1 MKILIV
7 EDEEG
12 LREALIRTLTGE
24 GYLADGA
31 SDGNEG
37 YSLICTGLYDLVL
50 LDIMLPVFDGLEVL
64 RRIRNQGID
73 VPVILLTARS
83 TVDDKVSGMDL
94 GADDY
99 LTKPFAMPELLARIR
114 MVARRGA
121 GSGTDSRLRAFDLIL
136 DTQTYTLSCA
146 ENNRSVRLG
155 VKEYQLMEY
164 LMRNSDRV
172 LSRDQI
178 TQRIWGYDAEAEYN
192 NVDVY
197 VSFLRKKIKFVQSGA
212 KITSV
217 RGVGYELE
225 AGTDD
230 KESET

>member
-1 MKILIV
+1 MVHLKILIV

-31 SDGNEG
+31 ADGDEG
-37 YSLICTGLYDLVL
+37 YQLICTGLYDLVL
-50 LDIMLPVFDGLEVL
+50 LDIMLPVYDGLEVL
-64 RRIRNQGID
+64 RRIRKQGID
-73 VPVILLTARS
+73 TPVIMLTARS
-83 TVDDKVSGMDL
+83 TIEDKVGGMDL

-121 GSGTDSRLRAFDLIL
+121 GNGADHRLKAGDLVL

-146 ENNRSVRLG
+146 GGSRSVRLG
-155 VKEYQLMEY
+155 AKEYQLMEY
-164 LMRNSDRV
+164 LMRNAEQI
-172 LSRDQI
+172 LSREQI
-178 TQRIWGYDAEAEYN
+178 TQRVWGYDADAEYN

-197 VSFLRKKIKFVQSGA
+197 VSFLRKKMKFVQSAA
-212 KITSV
+212 KISAV

-225 AGTDD
+225 AGA
-230 KESET
+230 

>member
-12 LREALIRTLTGE
+12 LREALIRSLTGE

-31 SDGNEG
+31 ADGDEG
-37 YSLICTGLYDLVL
+37 YQLICTGLYDLVL
-50 LDIMLPVFDGLEVL
+50 LDIMLPVYDGLEVL
-64 RRIRNQGID
+64 RRIRKQGVD

-83 TVDDKVSGMDL
+83 TVEDKVGGMDL

-114 MVARRGA
+114 MVSRRGA
-121 GSGTDSRLRAFDLIL
+121 GSAADPRLRAGDLVL
-136 DTQTYTLSCA
+136 DPQSYTLLCDGSG
-146 ENNRSVRLG
+146 RSVRLG
-155 VKEYQLMEY
+155 AKEYQLMEY
-164 LMRNSDRV
+164 LLRNADQV
-172 LSRDQI
+172 LSREQI
-178 TQRIWGYDAEAEYN
+178 TQRVWGYDADAEYN

-197 VSFLRKKIKFVQSGA
+197 VSFLRKKMKFVQSKA
-212 KITSV
+212 RISAV

-225 AGTDD
+225 AGNA
-230 KESET
+230 

>member
-12 LREALIRTLTGE
+12 RREALLRTLTGE

-31 SDGNEG
+31 ADGDEG
-37 YSLICTGLYDLVL
+37 YQLICTGLYDLVL
-50 LDIMLPVFDGLEVL
+50 LDIMLPVYDGLEVL
-64 RRIRNQGID
+64 RRIRKQGID
-73 VPVILLTARS
+73 VPVIMLTARS
-83 TVDDKVSGMDL
+83 TVEDKVGGMDL

-121 GSGTDSRLRAFDLIL
+121 GSGADHRIKAGDLVL
-136 DTQTYTLSCA
+136 DTQTYTLSCS
-146 ENNRSVRLG
+146 ENSRSVRLG
-155 VKEYQLMEY
+155 AKEYQLMEY
-164 LMRNSDRV
+164 LMRNADQV
-172 LSRDQI
+172 LSREQI
-178 TQRIWGYDAEAEYN
+178 TQRVWGYDADAEYN

-197 VSFLRKKIKFVQSGA
+197 VSFLRKKMKFVQSAARIG
-212 KITSV
+212 SV

-225 AGTDD
+225 AG
-230 KESET
+230 KA

>member
-1 MKILIV
+1 MKILVV

-12 LREALIRTLTGE
+12 LREALIRALTGE

-31 SDGNEG
+31 ADGDEG
-37 YSLICTGLYDLVL
+37 YQLICTGLYDLVL
-50 LDIMLPVFDGLEVL
+50 LDIMLPVYDGLEVL
-64 RRIRNQGID
+64 RRIRKQDIH

-83 TVDDKVSGMDL
+83 TVEDKVGGMDL

-121 GSGTDSRLRAFDLIL
+121 GSVTDHSLKAGDLSL
-136 DTQTYTLSCA
+136 DTQAYTLASGS
-146 ENNRSVRLG
+146 RSVRLG
-155 VKEYQLMEY
+155 AKEYQLMEY
-164 LMRNSDRV
+164 LMRNADQV
-172 LSRDQI
+172 LSREQI
-178 TQRIWGYDAEAEYN
+178 TQRVWGYDADAEYN

-197 VSFLRKKIKFVQSGA
+197 VSFLRKKMKFVQSKA
-212 KITSV
+212 RISAI

-225 AGTDD
+225 AA
-230 KESET
+230 E

>member
-12 LREALIRTLTGE
+12 LREALMRTLTGE

-31 SDGNEG
+31 ADGEEG
-37 YSLICTGLYDLVL
+37 YQLICTGLYDLVL
-50 LDIMLPVFDGLEVL
+50 LDIMLPVYDGLEVL
-64 RRIRNQGID
+64 RRIRKQDIH

-83 TVDDKVSGMDL
+83 TVEDKVGGMDL

-114 MVARRGA
+114 MVSRRGA
-121 GSGTDSRLRAFDLIL
+121 GSVADHSLKAGDLRLDI
-136 DTQTYTLSCA
+136 QTYTLASGS
-146 ENNRSVRLG
+146 RSVRLG
-155 VKEYQLMEY
+155 AKEYQLMEY
-164 LMRNSDRV
+164 LMHNADQV
-172 LSRDQI
+172 LSREQI
-178 TQRIWGYDAEAEYN
+178 TQRVWGYDSEAEYN

-197 VSFLRKKIKFVQSGA
+197 VSFLRKKMKFVQSGA
-212 KITSV
+212 KISSV

-225 AGTDD
+225 AAKT
-230 KESET
+230 

>member
-31 SDGNEG
+31 ADGDEG
-37 YSLICTGLYDLVL
+37 YTMICTGLYDLVL
-50 LDIMLPVFDGLEVL
+50 LDIMLPVYDGLEVL
-64 RRIRNQGID
+64 RRIRKQGMD

-83 TVDDKVSGMDL
+83 TLDDKVSGMDL

-114 MVARRGA
+114 MVSRRGA
-121 GSGTDSRLRAFDLIL
+121 GSGADHRLKAGDLIL
-136 DTQTYTLSCA
+136 DTQTYMLSCA
-146 ENNRSVRLG
+146 NGSRSVRLG
-155 VKEYQLMEY
+155 AKEYQLMEY
-164 LMRNSDRV
+164 LMRNADQV
-172 LSRDQI
+172 LSREQI
-178 TQRIWGYDAEAEYN
+178 TQRVWGYDADAEYN

-212 KITSV
+212 TIGSV

-225 AGTDD
+225 AVPT
-230 KESET
+230 